1 MIGYGY
7 DLPRENSLKSYDGVN
22 YLVKVAED
30 EFNLMYMGRPTW
42 PGCPRLVEP
51 LNRIASEKG
60 IAIHYLN
67 TEEEKPV
74 YLSLS
79 DRFGF
84 KGVPAV
90 FITRNGELVDYLY
103 SDEWLSKLFND
114 NRTEINEEVI
124 DEFIDKYIKK

>member
-1 MIGYGY
+1 M
-7 DLPRENSLKSYDGVN
+7 
-22 YLVKVAED
+22 
-30 EFNLMYMGRPTW
+30 
-42 PGCPRLVEP
+42 
-51 LNRIASEKG
+51 NRIASEKG